1 MIADRGPDDGTEAST
16 AGRDWW
22 LRLQI
27 GLGLAG
33 GATWFIGAL
42 TEQDFVAGAGCG
54 LLVAAVV
61 LRLGRKKAS

>member
-1 MIADRGPDDGTEAST
+1 MTADRGLDDRTGAAT

-33 GATWFIGAL
+33 GATWFTGAF
-42 TEQDFVAGAGCG
+42 TEQDFVAGTGCG

-61 LRLGRKKAS
+61 LRLGRTKA

>member
-1 MIADRGPDDGTEAST
+1 MEADERGEAST

-33 GATWFIGAL
+33 GAVWFIGAF
-42 TEQDFVAGAGCG
+42 TERDFVAGAGCG

-61 LRLGRKKAS
+61 LRLGRTGA

>member
-1 MIADRGPDDGTEAST
+1 MN
-16 AGRDWW
+16 RDWW

-42 TEQDFVAGAGCG
+42 TEQDFAAGAGCG
-54 LLVAAVV
+54 LLAAAVV
-61 LRLGRKKAS
+61 LRLGRTKA

>member
-1 MIADRGPDDGTEAST
+1 MIAGRGPDDGMEAST
-16 AGRDWW
+16 AVRDWW

-61 LRLGRKKAS
+61 LRLGRKRAS

>member
-1 MIADRGPDDGTEAST
+1 MNSGVDDAAGAST

-33 GATWFIGAL
+33 GATWLIGAL

-54 LLVAAVV
+54 LIVAAVV
-61 LRLGRKKAS
+61 LRLGRTRA

>member
-1 MIADRGPDDGTEAST
+1 MIAGRGSEDAAEAST
-16 AGRDWW
+16 AVRDWW

-33 GATWFIGAL
+33 GATWFTGAL

-54 LLVAAVV
+54 LLIAAVV
-61 LRLGRKKAS
+61 LRLGRKRA